1 MWFLAQIYIYLEHDY
16 PDAFEAWNNVASIG
30 SIISVFSV
38 IFFLYTI
45 YDLLY
50 FGKKIS
56 DNPWKKHEIT
66 MQFFKKT
73 VLKRIF
79 LYKKYKNT
87 KFLTSFFISSSFVF
101 ELLLMYW
108 TLFHYSNFKMS

>member
-1 MWFLAQIYIYLEHDY
+1 VFFVGVNVMFFPMHFLGFMGMPRRIPDY

-38 IFFLYTI
+38 MFFLYTI

-56 DNPWKKHEIT
+56 DNP
-66 MQFFKKT
+66 
-73 VLKRIF
+73 
-79 LYKKYKNT
+79 
-87 KFLTSFFISSSFVF
+87 
-101 ELLLMYW
+101 
-108 TLFHYSNFKMS
+108 